1 MPRTSSK
8 TALSFVHG
16 SPPTF
21 FWIVGMTIF
30 LWLSA
35 AAATTSAQIQ
45 GSQKISET
53 AGGFTESLDNQ
64 DRFGETVTEI
74 GDVNG
79 DGIPDLAVGAPRD
92 DGDVCCTGAVW
103 ILLLQQNGTVLRA
116 QKITDTAGGFTGS
129 LSDDEFFGSAVAG
142 VGDLDGNGVPDLA
155 VGAERDDDGASQPY
169 LDPDRGA
176 VWILFLKDD
185 GSVID
190 EQKISPIVGGLDV
203 TLTEDDRFGSGLAAI
218 GDLNGDGI
226 TELAVGMRNDD
237 TGGADGAA
245 NRGAVWILFLNADG
259 TVSAKTKIASNA
271 GGFSRSLPDETGF
284 GRSVAGLG
292 DVDGDQV
299 PDVAVG
305 INSTNSSS
313 NQQGAFWV
321 LLLNAN
327 GSVDSQQ
334 RISASDGGFG
344 GDLGN
349 YLGLGDSFGWSV
361 AGAGDLN
368 GDGTPDVIA
377 GAPADEGDGLGGG
390 AAWILYLNPDGTVSS
405 EQKISNTRGGFGGQ
419 IRAGERFGSG
429 VSPIGDVNADGSPD
443 LAVGASND
451 QDGQAGGAVWILF
464 GDASR
469 LPVELTRLDGT
480 MDDRSVRLS
489 WKTASETGNA
499 GFEVQRQS
507 VDGTSWTNLGFV
519 EGGGTTSEAQTYRFE
534 DASLPFSAD
543 SLQYRLKQVDTDG
556 TTHLSDPVTIARR
569 TVDEADLRSV
579 YPNPTTRRATVEV
592 AVPTEADDARLELFD
607 LLGRTVRTI
616 ATGMESG
623 RTTQTLEVSDLSP
636 GVYFL
641 RLRASGT
648 TTTQKLTV
656 VR

>member
-1 MPRTSSK
+1 MPHTPLK
-8 TALSFVHG
+8 TALSFSH
-16 SPPTF
+16 SSLPAF
-21 FWIVGMTIF
+21 FWLAGVTTF

-35 AAATTSAQIQ
+35 AAAPASAQIQ

-53 AGGFTESLDNQ
+53 AGGFTETIDNQ

-79 DGIPDLAVGAPRD
+79 DGIPDLAVGATRD
-92 DGDVCCTGAVW
+92 EEDVCCTGAVW

-129 LSDDEFFGSAVAG
+129 FSDDEFFGSAVAG

-169 LDPDRGA
+169 LDPNRGA

-203 TLTEDDRFGSGLAAI
+203 TLTEEDYFGSGLAAI
-218 GDLNGDGI
+218 GDLNGDSI

-237 TGGADGAA
+237 TGGADDYA

-259 TVSAKTKIASNA
+259 TVSDKTKIASNA

-292 DVDGDQV
+292 DVNGDQV

-305 INSTNSSS
+305 INSTRLSSDP
-313 NQQGAFWV
+313 QGAFWV

-327 GSVDSQQ
+327 GTVDSQQ
-334 RISASDGGFG
+334 RISASDGGFD
-344 GDLGN
+344 GDLGDDD
-349 YLGLGDSFGWSV
+349 GFGQSV

-368 GDGTPDVIA
+368 GDGTPDVLA
-377 GAPADEGDGLGGG
+377 GAPSDEGDGIGGG

-405 EQKISNTRGGFGGQ
+405 EQKISNTRGGFSGQ
-419 IRAGERFGSG
+419 IRADERFGSG
-429 VSPIGDVNADGSPD
+429 VSWIGDVNADGSPD
-443 LAVGASND
+443 LAVGASDD
-451 QDGQAGGAVWILF
+451 QDGNAGGAIWILF

-469 LPVELTRLDGT
+469 LPVELAGFDARVNADAVTLT
-480 MDDRSVRLS
+480 

-499 GFEVQRQS
+499 GFEVQRQA
-507 VDGTSWTNLGFV
+507 VNATSWSNLGFV
-519 EGGGTTSEAQTYRFE
+519 EGSGTTSKPQTYRFE
-534 DASLPFSAD
+534 DASLPFATD
-543 SLQYRLKQVDTDG
+543 SLRYRLKQVDADG

-592 AVPTEADDARLELFD
+592 AIPNEAGDARLELFD
-607 LLGRTVRTI
+607 LLGRKIHTL

-641 RLRASGT
+641 RLRAAGT
-648 TTTQKLTV
+648 TTTQKLTI

>member
-1 MPRTSSK
+1 MPRTPLK
-8 TALSFVHG
+8 TALSFVHA
-16 SPPTF
+16 SLPAF
-21 FWIVGMTIF
+21 FWLAGVTTF

-35 AAATTSAQIQ
+35 AAAPASAQIQ

-53 AGGFTESLDNQ
+53 AGGFTETLDNQ

-79 DGIPDLAVGAPRD
+79 DGIPDLAVGATRD
-92 DGDVCCTGAVW
+92 EEDFSRSGAVW
-103 ILLLQQNGTVLRA
+103 VLLLQQNGKVLRA

-129 LSDDEFFGSAVAG
+129 FSDDEFFGSDVAG

-190 EQKISPIVGGLDV
+190 EQKISPIVGGFDV
-203 TLTEDDRFGSGLAAI
+203 TLTEEDYFGSGLAAI

-237 TGGADGAA
+237 TGGADDYA

-259 TVSAKTKIASNA
+259 TVSDKTKIASNA

-305 INSTNSSS
+305 INSTNTAS

-327 GSVDSQQ
+327 GTVDSQQ

-349 YLGLGDSFGWSV
+349 DLGLGDSFGWSV

-368 GDGTPDVIA
+368 GDGTPDVLA
-377 GAPADEGDGLGGG
+377 GAPSDEGDGLGGG

-405 EQKISNTRGGFGGQ
+405 EQKISNTRGGFDGQ

-429 VSPIGDVNADGSPD
+429 VSSVGDVNADGSPD
-443 LAVGASND
+443 LAVGASDD
-451 QDGQAGGAVWILF
+451 QDGRAGGAVWILF

-469 LPVELTRLDGT
+469 LPVELARFDAQVDADAVTLT
-480 MDDRSVRLS
+480 
-489 WKTASETGNA
+489 WTTASETANA
-499 GFEVQRQS
+499 GFEIQRQS
-507 VDGTSWTNLGFV
+507 VGGSSWSNLGFV
-519 EGGGTTSEAQTYRFE
+519 EGSGTTSKPQTYRFE
-534 DASLPFSAD
+534 DASLPFAAD
-543 SLQYRLKQVDTDG
+543 SLRYRLKQVDADG

-592 AVPTEADDARLELFD
+592 AVPTEADNARLELFD
-607 LLGRTVRTI
+607 LLGRKIQTL

-623 RTTQTLEVSDLSP
+623 RTTQTLEVSNLSP

-641 RLRASGT
+641 RLRAAGT
-648 TTTQKLTV
+648 TTTQRLTI